1 VTADPVAA
9 DMRPATTTKRAA
21 PAPYPED
28 ALGQAAVCSRCPK
41 LCRPTCPVQHAT
53 GRESVAPWRISA
65 TVWRAVD
72 TGWDAGSAVIAASCT
87 GCGACADA
95 CLAGI
100 VLPVESRAARAAAR
114 AAGVALPGADD
125 LADRIARTGSPLP
138 DPAVADALAAASDP
152 TATTALWLGCA
163 VVDHDQP
170 VAGAAMKIAAASG
183 VPVRCVAAEACCG
196 AAAADRGL
204 AGEARQLATRAA
216 ETLADQDEVVLLS
229 PGCARMVRE
238 EWPRLGLRTPAV
250 TTAPEWADALLAGG
264 RLPVRPRTETV
275 AWHDPCTLVR
285 GLGVAEPQRRVLA
298 ALGVVVRE
306 PRTTGRDTRCTGG
319 GAAYPVVD
327 PVGAAAVAAA
337 RAAELASLGAPV
349 ATACPEAARA
359 LRSAGTDVR
368 DILELV
374 ADRLTDP
381 GP

>member
-1 VTADPVAA
+1 MTAGPLGRDL
-9 DMRPATTTKRAA
+9 RPATTTKRAE
-21 PAPYPED
+21 PAPYPKEP
-28 ALGQAAVCSRCPK
+28 LGQAAVCSRCPK
-41 LCRPTCPVQHAT
+41 LCRPTCPVQRGT
-53 GRESVAPWRISA
+53 GRESVAPWRISE
-65 TVWRAVD
+65 TVRHAGE

-114 AAGVALPGADD
+114 TGGVALPGADD
-125 LADRIARTGSPLP
+125 LADRIGRTGSPLA
-138 DPAVADALAAASDP
+138 DPAVGDALAAAGDP

-163 VVDHDQP
+163 VVDHDRS
-170 VAGAAMKIAAASG
+170 VGRAAVKIAAAAA
-183 VPVRCVAAEACCG
+183 VPVRCVAGEACCG

-204 AGEARQLATRAA
+204 AEEARQLATRAA

-229 PGCARMVRE
+229 PGCARMLRE
-238 EWPRLGLRTPAV
+238 EWPRLGLRTPTV
-250 TTAPEWADALLAGG
+250 TTAPEWADVLLATGQL
-264 RLPVRPRTETV
+264 RVHPRAETV

-285 GLGVAEPQRRVLA
+285 GLGVVEPQRRVLA

-306 PRTTGRDTRCTGG
+306 PRTTGRDTNCSGG
-319 GAAYPVVD
+319 GAAYPIVD
-327 PVGAAAVAAA
+327 PAGAGMVAAV
-337 RAAELASLGAPV
+337 RTAELAVLEAPV

-359 LRSAGTDVR
+359 LRSAGADVR
-368 DILELV
+368 DMLELV